1 MGLGIKALLGD
12 LGMEAEITIRTDAS
26 AALGI
31 ANRGGMGQV
40 RHVEFSQLW
49 LQQKVRNWEIKVVK
63 VKGGENLADAL
74 TKYVGKEDLDR
85 HRDGA
90 GLELRGGR
98 HGLMPTDST

>member
-1 MGLGIKALLGD
+1 MNTDSSAAKGIASCIGLGK
-12 LGMEAEITIRTDAS
+12 
-26 AALGI
+26 
-31 ANRGGMGQV
+31 V
-40 RHVEFSQLW
+40 RHVEVSQLW
-49 LQQKVRNWEIKVVK
+49 LQQKVRNREIKVVK

-85 HRDGA
+85 HRDGT